1 MNPLASYHLLLA
13 LLPLT
18 HAVQIIMSNPY
29 SQGTPT
35 EQIWNYVPPMTHCCA
50 PLDLQYQGKGGWW
63 RAESVVYN
71 DLPAPSST
79 LIYGYELWHQQAS
92 CLGNAVL
99 STSTT
104 RGVYKGMIGPR
115 HTALG
120 GAAYRL
126 AGQVGSASHPAI
138 MMYPEFIRFKGTYYE
153 QTSEVLGVLTY
164 ESIDGDVLR
173 MDDDFG
179 NDADFAAAVDAVEKT
194 NRPSTTK
201 VQQPTPQALPNRSG
215 PSSIL
220 VSPRQKGNPILN
232 NVRSLPW
239 EYSDIPADFVI
250 GATTCSLFLSLKY
263 HRLHPE
269 YIYNRIRNLGH
280 KYNLRVLLTMVD
292 IQNHEEPLK
301 ELSKTSMVNN
311 LTLIL
316 CWSAQEAGRYLE
328 LYKSYEH
335 ASPTS
340 IKAHQSTTYRDK
352 LVEFV
357 TTPRSINTTD
367 ATSLISAFGSIR
379 AAVNARP
386 EEIGMIPGW
395 GEKKVQRWCSTVN
408 EPFRVRKAAKRGIG
422 LHRDESSMV
431 LPRQDSLFEETA
443 EVTLQQQ
450 HRDRVA
456 SDTLA
461 AIKPVSI
468 RERSHASA
476 TPDAEK
482 RPPKRLAEELAFG
495 EPGDDDE
502 EALLAAAEEEE
513 QTTKNTA
520 SSVRTD
526 KAPNSESTLNAGM
539 AAALAKLRKE

>member
-1 MNPLASYHLLLA
+1 
-13 LLPLT
+13 
-18 HAVQIIMSNPY
+18 
-29 SQGTPT
+29 
-35 EQIWNYVPPMTHCCA
+35 
-50 PLDLQYQGKGGWW
+50 
-63 RAESVVYN
+63 
-71 DLPAPSST
+71 
-79 LIYGYELWHQQAS
+79 
-92 CLGNAVL
+92 
-99 STSTT
+99 
-104 RGVYKGMIGPR
+104 
-115 HTALG
+115 
-120 GAAYRL
+120 
-126 AGQVGSASHPAI
+126 
-138 MMYPEFIRFKGTYYE
+138 
-153 QTSEVLGVLTY
+153 
-164 ESIDGDVLR
+164 

-179 NDADFAAAVDAVEKT
+179 DDADFAAAVAAVEKT
-194 NRPSTTK
+194 NPPKAASGGSSNTK

-422 LHRDESSMV
+422 LQRGESSIA
-431 LPRQDSLFEETA
+431 LPRQDSLFDDTA
-443 EVTLQQQ
+443 VEVQRQE
-450 HRDRVA
+450 
-456 SDTLA
+456 SDHNAPEAPA
-461 AIKPVSI
+461 AVKPVAVP
-468 RERSHASA
+468 ERSHASA
-476 TPDAEK
+476 TPDVER
-482 RPPKRLAEELAFG
+482 RPPKRLAEEVAFW

-502 EALLAAAEEEE
+502 AALLAAAEEEE
-513 QTTKNTA
+513 QITKTTTSNAK
-520 SSVRTD
+520 TD
-526 KAPNSESTLNAGM
+526 KAQQPEATLNAGM
-539 AAALAKLRKE
+539 AAALAKLRRE